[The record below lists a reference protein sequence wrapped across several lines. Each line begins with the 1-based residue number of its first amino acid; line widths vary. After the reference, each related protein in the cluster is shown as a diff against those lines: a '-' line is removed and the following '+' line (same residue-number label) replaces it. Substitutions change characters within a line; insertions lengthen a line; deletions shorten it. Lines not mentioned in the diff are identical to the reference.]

1 MALLIRKQIKLFPN
15 VTERTILNKTISVPS
30 PAPPSGLAAPPSGLA
45 APPSGLAAPP
55 SGLAAPSVIKKS
67 LISAKDSLIEALK
80 WLSETVNASP
90 KAVSAY
96 FDSMPVKYFEI
107 FKKYGFIVAKTSEE
121 TSGKTDSR
129 VIIYGG
135 VEYIVKP
142 VFSTLIDAFKSKIK
156 GLFGSLMSVFS
167 SKPHLLGMKPEEIFD
182 SLPDSVRTDLINHGY
197 ARDSPVFAALVNAL
211 SHGLHKCDEEDCI
224 KSLTSGQDRFTL
236 KTKLE
241 GILKKLELNAE
252 DDFLKFQVKVIEL
265 LNDKFSVFA
274 KFQQKVIEELY
285 KIGIRQIPEITPD
298 FFQILDLQQHES
310 DLEQMRDIY
319 KEFDYDK
326 I

>member
-1 MALLIRKQIKLFPN
+1 MALLIRKQIKIFPN
-15 VTERTILNKTISVPS
+15 ITDRIGIKPQK
-30 PAPPSGLAAPPSGLA
+30 PARKLETSGVLPATVAA
-45 APPSGLAAPP
+45 
-55 SGLAAPSVIKKS
+55 
-67 LISAKDSLIEALK
+67 SARES
-80 WLSETVNASP
+80 LSEAIDWLYNRVYLTPEA
-90 KAVSAY
+90 AASAY
-96 FDSMPVKYFEI
+96 FNGMPRKIFET
-107 FKKYGFIVAKTSEE
+107 FKKYGYIFVVVPGKVIVGA
-121 TSGKTDSR
+121 
-129 VIIYGG
+129 VILITYGG
-135 VEYIVKP
+135 VEYIIKP
-142 VFSTLIDAFKSKIK
+142 VFSTLIESFRKIKSK

-182 SLPDSVRTDLINHGY
+182 SLPDTVRTDLIDHGY
-197 ARDSPVFAALVNAL
+197 TRDSPKFAALVNAL

-224 KSLTSGQDRFTL
+224 KSLTSGEDRFTL

-265 LNDKFSVFA
+265 LNDRFSVFA

>member
-30 PAPPSGLAAPPSGLA
+30 PAT
-45 APPSGLAAPP
+45 P

-96 FDSMPVKYFEI
+96 FDSMPVRYFEI

-121 TSGKTDSR
+121 TDSR

-142 VFSTLIDAFKSKIK
+142 VFSTLIDAFKSKVK

-182 SLPDSVRTDLINHGY
+182 SLPDTVRTDLIDHGY
-197 ARDSPVFAALVNAL
+197 TRDSPVFAALVNAL

-224 KSLTSGQDRFTL
+224 KSLTSGEDRFTL

-265 LNDKFSVFA
+265 LNDRFSVFA

-298 FFQILDLQQHES
+298 FFQILDLEQHES

>member
-30 PAPPSGLAAPPSGLA
+30 PATPSGLAAPPSGLA
-45 APPSGLAAPP
+45 APPSGLAVPP
-55 SGLAAPSVIKKS
+55 SGLAVPSVIKKS

-107 FKKYGFIVAKTSEE
+107 FNKYGFIVAKTSEE
-121 TSGKTDSR
+121 TDSR
-129 VIIYGG
+129 VIIGG

-142 VFSTLIDAFKSKIK
+142 VFSTLIDAFKSKVK

-182 SLPDSVRTDLINHGY
+182 SLPDTVRTDLIVHGY
-197 ARDSPVFAALVNAL
+197 TRDSPEFAALVNAL

-224 KSLTSGQDRFTL
+224 KSLTSGEDRFTL

-265 LNDKFSVFA
+265 LNDRFSVFA

>member
-1 MALLIRKQIKLFPN
+1 MALLIRKQNKLFPN

-30 PAPPSGLAAPPSGLA
+30 PAPPSGLAATLLINA
-45 APPSGLAAPP
+45 RANF
-55 SGLAAPSVIKKS
+55 IK
-67 LISAKDSLIEALK
+67 ALT
-80 WLSETVNASP
+80 WLSDNRPTLNDV
-90 KAVSAY
+90 KAY
-96 FDSMPVKYFEI
+96 FKDMPDEI
-107 FKKYGFIVAKTSEE
+107 FKILMDLGYIVDDVLVASEQIV
-121 TSGKTDSR
+121 TMSV
-129 VIIYGG
+129 VIMYKGTR
-135 VEYIVKP
+135 YIVKQA
-142 VFSTLIDAFKSKIK
+142 FIALIDAIKTVKTK

-167 SKPHLLGMKPEEIFD
+167 SKPYLLGMTPEEIFD
-182 SLPDSVRTDLINHGY
+182 SLPDTVRTDLIGHGY
-197 ARDSPVFAALVNAL
+197 TRDSPVFAALVNAL

-224 KSLTSGQDRFTL
+224 KSLTSGEDRFTL

-265 LNDKFSVFA
+265 LNDRFSVFA

-298 FFQILDLQQHES
+298 FFQILDLEQHER
-310 DLEQMRDIY
+310 DLEQMQNIY

>member
-30 PAPPSGLAAPPSGLA
+30 PATPSG
-45 APPSGLAAPP
+45 
-55 SGLAAPSVIKKS
+55 PSVIKKS

-121 TSGKTDSR
+121 TDSR
-129 VIIYGG
+129 IISYKE
-135 VEYIVKP
+135 VKYIVKP
-142 VFSTLIDAFKSKIK
+142 VFSTLIDAFKSKVK

-182 SLPDSVRTDLINHGY
+182 SLPDTVRTDLIVHGY
-197 ARDSPVFAALVNAL
+197 TRDSPEFAALVNAL

-224 KSLTSGQDRFTL
+224 KSLTSGEDRFTL

-265 LNDKFSVFA
+265 LNDRFSVFA

>member
-1 MALLIRKQIKLFPN
+1 MALLIRKQKKIFPN
-15 VTERTILNKTISVPS
+15 ITERTILNKPINIPS
-30 PAPPSGLAAPPSGLA
+30 SGLVAPTSGLV
-45 APPSGLAAPP
+45 APTSGLVASITRPLINLKA
-55 SGLAAPSVIKKS
+55 KF
-67 LISAKDSLIEALK
+67 ISALTWLSENRPTLDHLKAMPDKIFESLIEFGYLVPADPTEEGDSLK
-80 WLSETVNASP
+80 SVVIMYKGKRYIGNPA
-90 KAVSAY
+90 
-96 FDSMPVKYFEI
+96 
-107 FKKYGFIVAKTSEE
+107 FIA
-121 TSGKTDSR
+121 
-129 VIIYGG
+129 
-135 VEYIVKP
+135 
-142 VFSTLIDAFKSKIK
+142 LIDALKTVKTK

-167 SKPHLLGMKPEEIFD
+167 SKPHLLTMKPEEIFD
-182 SLPDSVRTDLINHGY
+182 SLPDSVRLDLIGHGY

-211 SHGLHKCDEEDCI
+211 SHGLHKCDEEDCL

-298 FFQILDLQQHES
+298 FFQILDLEQHER
-310 DLEQMRDIY
+310 DLDQMRDIY